1 MPRVY
6 IGIGSNLDSPRHQVE
21 VAIDELHQLPASDW
35 VMCSPIYRS
44 HPVGPQDQPDYV
56 NAVAA
61 IDTDTEAE
69 VLLDM
74 LQSIEQQHGRRR
86 DGRRWG
92 ARTLDLDIL
101 LYGDEC
107 ISTDRLQVPHPEM
120 HRRSFV
126 LKPLHDIEPS
136 LMIPGLGSLD
146 SLLAQVSTAD
156 LEPLA
161 DVE

>member
-6 IGIGSNLDSPRHQVE
+6 IGIGSNLDSPRLQVE
-21 VAIDELHQLPASDW
+21 TAIAELRRLPDSNW
-35 VMCSPIYRS
+35 VKCSPIYRS
-44 HPVGPQDQPDYV
+44 QPVGPQDQPDYV

-61 IDTDTEAE
+61 IETETEAE
-69 VLLDM
+69 VLLDT
-74 LQSIEQQHGRRR
+74 LQTIEQRHGRRR
-86 DGRRWG
+86 DGQRWG

-101 LYGDEC
+101 LYGDEH

-120 HRRSFV
+120 QRRGFV

-136 LMIPGLGSLD
+136 LMIPGLGSLE
-146 SLLAQVSTAD
+146 SLLTRVSTTD

>member
-6 IGIGSNLDSPRHQVE
+6 IGIGSNLDTPRHQVE
-21 VAIDELHQLPASDW
+21 AAIDELRQLPASHW

-44 HPVGPQDQPDYV
+44 QPVGPQDQPEYV

-69 VLLDM
+69 ALLDM
-74 LQSIEQQHGRRR
+74 LQAIEQQHGRRR

-156 LEPLA
+156 LESLA